1 MPTNYTQTFA
11 GILLAT
17 PATAAEISDTTIT
30 KYALL
35 NEGITVQ
42 CVAFPHK
49 YIQLSSWKTTPNQRE
64 EIKAYR
70 DDNTRNLT
78 RVTAAGRKTPI
89 QFKTRPRLS
98 LEGKKAIQSF
108 FTIHESDAAER
119 KIVLAFW
126 NDESNEYRFGS
137 FYRANTEFTIEK
149 ITDTDI
155 MYAETTIDLVEY

>member
-17 PATAAEISDTTIT
+17 PATTAEINDTSIT
-30 KYALL
+30 KYTLL
-35 NEGITVQ
+35 NNGSNVQ
-42 CVAFPHK
+42 CVAFPNK

-70 DDNTRNLT
+70 DDNTRDLT

-98 LEGKKAIQSF
+98 LADKKAIQSF
-108 FTIHESDAAER
+108 FTTHETSAAER
-119 KIVLAFW
+119 KILLAFW
-126 NDESNEYRFGS
+126 NDESNEYRFGY

-149 ITDTDI
+149 ITGTDI
-155 MYAETTIDLVEY
+155 VYAETTIDLVEY